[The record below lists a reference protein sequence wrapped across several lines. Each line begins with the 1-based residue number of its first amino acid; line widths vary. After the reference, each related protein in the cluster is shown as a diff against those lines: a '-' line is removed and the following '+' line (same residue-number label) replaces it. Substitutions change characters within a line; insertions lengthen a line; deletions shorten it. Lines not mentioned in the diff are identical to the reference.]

1 MCSVVFGA
9 GLGSG
14 FGFGMERVVVV
25 VVVALVKLGFV
36 LNVADHLW
44 KQMWEPS
51 RHYWRLFFNQ
61 CVCAHD

>member
-14 FGFGMERVVVV
+14 FGMERVV

-44 KQMWEPS
+44 K
-51 RHYWRLFFNQ
+51 
-61 CVCAHD
+61 